1 MAVSLLRV
9 PLWRECVDW
18 LDRLKILRSDQFP
31 PNSELIHFGQCIRDG
46 FILCYLITKLDPNAL
61 DFHDV
66 CQRTQMSQA
75 SFSQI
80 LSTFIIQLIINFYLY

>member
-1 MAVSLLRV
+1 MPV
-9 PLWRECVDW
+9 PLWRDCVDW

-46 FILCYLITKLDPNAL
+46 FILCYLITKLDPSAL

-66 CQRTQMSQA
+66 CQRTQMSQV
-75 SFSQI
+75 SLLLFS
-80 LSTFIIQLIINFYLY
+80 LFMEFSVPYF

>member
-1 MAVSLLRV
+1 MPV

-31 PNSELIHFGQCIRDG
+31 PHSELIHFGQCIRDG

-66 CQRTQMSQA
+66 CQRTQMSQVILYIYI
-75 SFSQI
+75 FSQYYNFLNI
-80 LSTFIIQLIINFYLY
+80 LNST